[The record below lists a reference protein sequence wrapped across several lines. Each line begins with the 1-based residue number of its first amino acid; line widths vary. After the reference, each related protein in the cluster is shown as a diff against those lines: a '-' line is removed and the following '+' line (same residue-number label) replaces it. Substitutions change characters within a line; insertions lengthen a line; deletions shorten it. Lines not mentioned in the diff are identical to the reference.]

1 MLLYILSLWG
11 FLFFFF
17 LSLYQI
23 ACRGECLSQKRCD
36 LLRRRGGGGA
46 CGRHR
51 LWFHGQKGR
60 GLLDVR
66 VVVFATFFRNNGGH
80 LSVELLQRLRR
91 SNFGRLVA
99 TARQHGRQREAF
111 RQGSHEKKHGQE
123 EGGEELGGSHCGEGG
138 WFGLVVFCTIG
149 KVMTGSCQ
157 GMETLNGSASKQE
170 SGSSHIW
177 ASKLHG
183 EAARRERLRGLF
195 HDLAI
200 TNLATTIRTVLI
212 FAANDKNLST
222 GQATAKHRRGPAM
235 AKSKKTLPIICE
247 LALGEVL
254 DTVPTPNLL
263 GCSNDPGSLYCYSL
277 R

>member
-11 FLFFFF
+11 FLLFFFF

-157 GMETLNGSASKQE
+157 GMETQNGSASNRKRKQ
-170 SGSSHIW
+170 SYMGIKTARGS
-177 ASKLHG
+177 
-183 EAARRERLRGLF
+183 
-195 HDLAI
+195 
-200 TNLATTIRTVLI
+200 
-212 FAANDKNLST
+212 
-222 GQATAKHRRGPAM
+222 GPA
-235 AKSKKTLPIICE
+235 
-247 LALGEVL
+247 
-254 DTVPTPNLL
+254 
-263 GCSNDPGSLYCYSL
+263 
-277 R
+277 